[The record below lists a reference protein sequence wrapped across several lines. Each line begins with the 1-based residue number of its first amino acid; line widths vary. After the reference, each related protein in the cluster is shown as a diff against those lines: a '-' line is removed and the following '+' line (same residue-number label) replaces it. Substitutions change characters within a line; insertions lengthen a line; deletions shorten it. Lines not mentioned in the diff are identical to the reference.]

1 LDIRFLPSYSSSR
14 NLGLCFLLPSSKKC
28 IEAWGHNGLSY
39 WLLFPRPAQGCQKRN
54 RKKTK
59 KTTLRRKNKVLGYGI
74 TEIPKNSKNRACLEG
89 ILEKIFTTEQSN
101 YHIRLEESLKS
112 KKEKK

>member
-1 LDIRFLPSYSSSR
+1 M
-14 NLGLCFLLPSSKKC
+14 
-28 IEAWGHNGLSY
+28 
-39 WLLFPRPAQGCQKRN
+39 
-54 RKKTK
+54 
-59 KTTLRRKNKVLGYGI
+59 LGYRI